1 MAEKNSTILKS
12 AWLVGTNDYQQRIP
26 ATTQGNIT
34 ATVDALFDPM
44 NKQYLNQFIDC
55 LVNRIGMTYVRSK
68 KWDNVLAPFKGAKMN
83 YGATI
88 QEVAPKWIKA
98 HSYNDSDETL
108 LKLHRPEAQSWYH
121 SQNRKDQYAITI
133 NYEELRTAFTEEY
146 GLNNLISEILTVP
159 MSSDNYDEYNIM
171 VQLIAEYE
179 KKWGFFKQNLTALP
193 TDETTGKEFLKHIK
207 TYAGKLQFP
216 SCLYNASDIEDIPVF
231 TKPEELILLTT
242 PEVSASVDVETL
254 ASVFHLDKADTT
266 NVTKIII
273 NEFPIPNACAL
284 LTTRDFFVCNDTVYQ
299 TTSFYNP
306 QRMDTTYYLQ
316 HWGIYSVSPFVPAIL
331 FTTDEGSTVNT
342 ITEEVTAIADIDRV
356 TITNDLLMS
365 NEHARGFE
373 IALTTRTS
381 AKFGATT
388 YTSYYVKP
396 NGVTW
401 SITNA
406 KDEKTYIEY
415 SPITITRGSNAT
427 TYNYKMHI
435 GKKDYGNSLTVTATL
450 AYVNP
455 SGVTNTLTRTDTI
468 TYSPETYPLP
478 TAIAETSEIETKTE
492 TTKAK
497 TNSKKATK

>member
-108 LKLHRPEAQSWYH
+108 LRLHRPEAQAWYH

-179 KKWGFFKQNLTALP
+179 KKWGFFKQHLTALP

-331 FTTDEGSTVNT
+331 FTTDAGSAVNT
-342 ITEEVTAIADIDRV
+342 ITEEVLEIGNLYAADMRGSTIELNPTATDFEVALKTLISITID
-356 TITNDLLMS
+356 
-365 NEHARGFE
+365 G
-373 IALTTRTS
+373 
-381 AKFGATT
+381 
-388 YTSYYVKP
+388 KP
-396 NGVTW
+396 PSTPAYSQPRSSTW
-401 SITNA
+401 SIQNA
-406 KDEKTYIEY
+406 TDPKTYIEY
-415 SPITITRGSNAT
+415 APVTIYDGSLSE
-427 TYNYKMHI
+427 TYDYKMHI
-435 GKKDYGNSLTVTATL
+435 GKKDYSKDLLVTATL
-450 AYVNP
+450 TYINP
-455 SGVTNTLTRTDTI
+455 SGTTNSISKSKTI
-468 TYSPETYPLP
+468 NYTPSETPIKLAT
-478 TAIAETSEIETKTE
+478 TAEDESENK

-497 TNSKKATK
+497 TTTKKVTK

>member
-83 YGATI
+83 YGSTI

-108 LKLHRPEAQSWYH
+108 LKLHRPEAQAWYH

-231 TKPEELILLTT
+231 TKPEELILLTS

-299 TTSFYNP
+299 TTSFFNP

-316 HWGIYSVSPFVPAIL
+316 HWGVYSVSPFVPAIL
-331 FTTDEGSTVNT
+331 FTTDEGSTVKT
-342 ITEEVTAIADIDRV
+342 ITEEVTSIGGLYYVYSHDIQEQNPHASGFEVALKANIIANITGSDGV
-356 TITNDLLMS
+356 TITS
-365 NEHARGFE
+365 VEAQPR
-373 IALTTRTS
+373 S
-381 AKFGATT
+381 A
-388 YTSYYVKP
+388 
-396 NGVTW
+396 TW
-401 SITNA
+401 TITNA
-406 KDEKTYIEY
+406 TDPKTYIEY
-415 SPITITRGSNAT
+415 SPINISMGSMQDL
-427 TYNYKMHI
+427 YDYKMHI
-435 GKKDYGNSLTVTATL
+435 GEKDYNKVLIVTATL
-450 AYVNP
+450 TYINP
-455 SGVTNTLTRTDTI
+455 SGTTKTITKSQTI
-468 TYSPETYPLP
+468 TYKPSTNPLQLN
-478 TAIAETSEIETKTE
+478 AVSENENENE
-492 TTKAK
+492 TTKTK
-497 TNSKKATK
+497 TTTKKATK